1 MNGIGRTLGA
11 VLLFVAVSAGTALAQ
26 DAAPAAQTEAAVD
39 AEAAD
44 RAYVKS
50 VLGREEVRTVASAAG
65 ADIDRALAGVDGL
78 EGERLERATRQASLL
93 DRHMGEAQ
101 DRISLSATT
110 IIIVLL
116 LVLIIVLVA

>member
-1 MNGIGRTLGA
+1 MNGIGRMLGA
-11 VLLFVAVSAGTALAQ
+11 ALLFVAVSAGTALAQ
-26 DAAPAAQTEAAVD
+26 EAAPAAPAEAAVD

-50 VLGREEVRTVASAAG
+50 VLGREEVRMVASAAG
-65 ADIDRALAGVDGL
+65 ADLDRALAGVDAL
-78 EGERLERATRQASLL
+78 EGERLERATRQAGLV
-93 DRHMGEAQ
+93 DRHLGEAQ